1 MLPDTQT
8 CYNKQEMQLIASSL
22 VSYVRLRE
30 THVKDS
36 TIIFS
41 MRANISDLK
50 ANEESLK
57 GAIRIAEFI
66 TAEQKA
72 ISDKEIKRLNRN
84 TNTSAAKAVGK
95 VA

>member
-1 MLPDTQT
+1 
-8 CYNKQEMQLIASSL
+8 MQLIASSL

-84 TNTSAAKAVGK
+84 TKWIKVGWASTAVFLAGTTTYFLIK
-95 VA
+95 